1 MFDTGTSTGEIA
13 GHSKVGHLIMIIIV
27 PLFTPST
34 VVHQFRLDSSPAPI
48 PGSNRSG

>member
-13 GHSKVGHLIMIIIV
+13 GHSKAGHLIVIV
-27 PLFTPST
+27 PLFIPSI